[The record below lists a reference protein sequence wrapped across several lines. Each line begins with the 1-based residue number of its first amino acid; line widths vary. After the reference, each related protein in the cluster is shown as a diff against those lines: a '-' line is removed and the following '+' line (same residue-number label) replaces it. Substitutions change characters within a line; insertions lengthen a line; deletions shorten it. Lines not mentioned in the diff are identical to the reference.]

1 MPINLIEQMQ
11 IKPSSPHSR
20 CNALPG
26 VRLALLPALVAT
38 IVASVALCGGG
49 SLNGHLLAEAALLGI
64 LSLACVQIS
73 RSFRRC
79 KELEG
84 SNQALLQAAA
94 RAEAAGGAKDQ
105 FLAHMSHEI
114 RTPMT
119 SILGFADLLMEPQQ
133 TPSDRHDALLAI
145 RRNASHLSDLINN
158 VLDISKIEA
167 GQMSVERIA
176 SDLPELICAASCLT
190 RQALIDK
197 GLGFR
202 IIVDGPIPRRV
213 QTDPLRVRQILV
225 NLISNAGRFT
235 ERGGIELKISHRPAR
250 EPGGPCTLC
259 FAVADTGIGMSPEQV
274 SRLFQP
280 FAQADE
286 STARRFGG
294 TGLGLAI
301 SKSLAALLGGD
312 ITVRSEPGR
321 GSTFMVEIDGGCV
334 DGVEMI
340 DRISRDEDSI
350 DSQRATEHTPQ
361 LRGRVLL
368 AEDGMDNQR
377 LISLRLRHAGVS
389 VVIADNG
396 RAALERLASE
406 QFDLVLMD
414 LQMPEM
420 DGFAA
425 LDRLRHDGCKLPVV
439 ALTARAGSADRDK
452 CLAAGFDDF
461 LTKPIDKAKLWN
473 CLARYLPDSAG
484 AIGPALV
491 STLAEDPE
499 VKDLLRDFINMLPGK
514 VEQFHELL
522 KRRDPQA
529 LRQFAHQINGAAGG
543 YGFPQITRCA
553 GRLEAMLRDG
563 QPWDQVTAA
572 THALIDLIQ
581 RVDGYQEPARHDAR
595 PAA

>member
-11 IKPSSPHSR
+11 IAPSTSHSR
-20 CNALPG
+20 SNARLR
-26 VRLALLPALVAT
+26 VLLALLPAVLAT
-38 IVASVALCGGG
+38 ILASVALFGGG
-49 SLNGHLLAEAALLGI
+49 PFSGHLFAEAALLGI
-64 LSLACVQIS
+64 VSLACFQICRS
-73 RSFRRC
+73 RRCC

-94 RAEAAGGAKDQ
+94 RAEAASGAKDQ

-119 SILGFADLLMEPQQ
+119 SILGFADLLIEPQQ
-133 TPSDRHDALLAI
+133 TASDRHDALLAI

-176 SDLPELICAASCLT
+176 SDVPELICAASCLT

-202 IIVDGPIPRRV
+202 VIVDGLIPRQV

-225 NLISNAGRFT
+225 NLIANAGRFT
-235 ERGGIELKISHRPAR
+235 ECGEVELMVSYRPASER
-250 EPGGPCTLC
+250 GASCTLC
-259 FAVADTGIGMSPEQV
+259 FAISDTGIGMSPEQI

-286 STARRFGG
+286 STCRRFGG

-301 SKSLAALLGGD
+301 SKSMAALLGGD

-340 DRISRDEDSI
+340 DNISRDEESI
-350 DSQRATEHTPQ
+350 DRHAPERMPQ

-389 VVIADNG
+389 VIIAENG

-406 QFDLVLMD
+406 RFDLVLMD

-420 DGFAA
+420 DGFSAVA
-425 LDRLRHDGCKLPVV
+425 RLRRDGCKLPVV
-439 ALTARAGSADRDK
+439 ALTARAGSADREK

-473 CLARYLPDSAG
+473 CLGRYLPASAG
-484 AIGPALV
+484 AIAPALV

-514 VEQFHELL
+514 VEQFHALL

-543 YGFPQITRCA
+543 YGFPEITRSA
-553 GRLEAMLRDG
+553 GHLEAMLRDG
-563 QPWDQVTAA
+563 HSWEQITAA
-572 THALIDLIQ
+572 THALIDLIE
-581 RVDGYQEPARHDAR
+581 RVDGFRQPARHDAR